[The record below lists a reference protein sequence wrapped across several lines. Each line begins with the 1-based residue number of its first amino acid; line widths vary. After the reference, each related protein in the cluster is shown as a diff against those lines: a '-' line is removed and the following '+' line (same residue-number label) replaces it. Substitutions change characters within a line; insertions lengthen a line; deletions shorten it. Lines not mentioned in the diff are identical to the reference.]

1 MKNGG
6 EKCLGAKVP
15 SITYLLIAANALIF
29 FYMLGLSESALDAFI
44 GKYGLIPT
52 LIVQRENL
60 YTLVTSMFLH
70 GGLDHLVLN
79 MLFLLIAGDGC
90 ERAMG
95 HSRFLAFYLI
105 AGVFSGLFYV
115 YMDTASSVTAI
126 GASGAIFGILAAF
139 AILFPFRM
147 VISFVGFIPVPLP
160 AIIFVILSVWLET
173 VYVMTGANPHIA
185 HTAHIGGFLAGV
197 FLTLLFS
204 PSKHEEE
211 ET

>member
-1 MKNGG
+1 
-6 EKCLGAKVP
+6 LGAKVP
-15 SITYLLIAANALIF
+15 SITYLLIATNALIF
-29 FYMLGLSESALDAFI
+29 LYMFGLSESALDAFI

-115 YMDTASSVTAI
+115 YMDTASSITAI

-147 VISFVGFIPVPLP
+147 VISFVGGFIPVPLP
-160 AIIFVILSVWLET
+160 AIIFVILSIWLET

-204 PSKHEEE
+204 PSKPEEE

>member
-6 EKCLGAKVP
+6 EKRLGAKVP
-15 SITYLLIAANALIF
+15 AITYLLIAVNALIF
-29 FYMLGLSESALDAFI
+29 FYLLGLSESALDVFI
-44 GKYGLIPT
+44 GKYGLVPA

-70 GGLDHLVLN
+70 FDLIHLFSN
-79 MLFLLIAGDGC
+79 MIFLLIAGDSC

-95 HSRFLAFYLI
+95 HLRFLAFYLI

-115 YMDTASSVTAI
+115 YMKGASDIPVI
-126 GASGAIFGILAAF
+126 GASGAIFGVLAAF

-147 VISFVGFIPVPLP
+147 VISFVGFLPIPLP
-160 AIIFVILSVWLET
+160 AIIFVLLSVWLET
-173 VYVMTGANPHIA
+173 VYVMTGGNPHIA
-185 HTAHIGGFLAGV
+185 HEAHIGGFLAGV
-197 FLTLLFS
+197 FLTLLFG
-204 PSKHEEE
+204 PSKYEKE

>member
-1 MKNGG
+1 M
-6 EKCLGAKVP
+6 GAKVP
-15 SITYLLIAANALIF
+15 SITYLLIAANALMF
-29 FYMLGLSESALDAFI
+29 FYMFGLSESALKAFI
-44 GKYGLIPT
+44 DEYGLIPT

-70 GGLDHLVLN
+70 GGLMHLVFN
-79 MLFLLIAGDGC
+79 MLFLLIAGDSC

-115 YMDTASSVTAI
+115 YMNTAPSMTAI
-126 GASGAIFGILAAF
+126 GASGAIFGVLAAF
-139 AILFPFRM
+139 AILFPFRL

-160 AIIFVILSVWLET
+160 AIIFVLLSVLLET
-173 VYVMTGANPHIA
+173 VYVMTGVNPHVA

-197 FLTLLFS
+197 FLTLLFG
-204 PSKHEEE
+204 PSKYETE

>member
-1 MKNGG
+1 
-6 EKCLGAKVP
+6 
-15 SITYLLIAANALIF
+15 
-29 FYMLGLSESALDAFI
+29 
-44 GKYGLIPT
+44 
-52 LIVQRENL
+52 
-60 YTLVTSMFLH
+60 
-70 GGLDHLVLN
+70 
-79 MLFLLIAGDGC
+79 MLFLLIAGGGC

-115 YMDTASSVTAI
+115 YMNTASNMTAI
-126 GASGAIFGILAAF
+126 GAAGAIFGILAAF
-139 AILFPFRM
+139 AILFPFRW

-160 AIIFVILSVWLET
+160 AIIFVLLSVWLET
-173 VYVMTGANPHIA
+173 VYVMTGVNPHVA

-204 PSKHEEE
+204 PSKYEKE

>member
-1 MKNGG
+1 M
-6 EKCLGAKVP
+6 GAKVP
-15 SITYLLIAANALIF
+15 SITYLLIATNALIF
-29 FYMLGLSESALDAFI
+29 FYMLGLSEPALDAFI

-70 GGLDHLVLN
+70 GGFDHLVLN
-79 MLFLLIAGDGC
+79 MLFLLIAGDSC

-115 YMDTASSVTAI
+115 YMDTASSITAI

-139 AILFPFRM
+139 AILFPFRL

-173 VYVMTGANPHIA
+173 VYVMTGVNQHIA

-204 PSKHEEE
+204 SSKPEEE

>member
-1 MKNGG
+1 M
-6 EKCLGAKVP
+6 EAKVP

-29 FYMLGLSESALDAFI
+29 FYMFGLSESALDAFI

-95 HSRFLAFYLI
+95 HVRFLAFYLI

-115 YMDTASSVTAI
+115 YMDTTSSTIAI

-147 VISFVGFIPVPLP
+147 VISFVGIIPVPLP

-173 VYVMTGANPHIA
+173 VYVLTDVNPHIA

-197 FLTLLFS
+197 FLTLLFR
-204 PSKHEEE
+204 PSKPEEE